1 MPDTRSPALL
11 SAAETEREVLYDEQ
25 SSEFADH
32 GDAHR
37 SNPHLCHLRDAVGG
51 TRVLRH
57 GRGAGLGAQQDIGDR
72 VHERAAGGCGKCCV
86 FVCAR

>member
-1 MPDTRSPALL
+1 MPDPGAPAFLP
-11 SAAETEREVLYDEQ
+11 AAQAQRPVLYVEQ
-25 SSEFADH
+25 PSEFADH

-37 SNPHLCHLRDAVGG
+37 SNPHLCHLRDSVGG

-72 VHERAAGGCGKCCV
+72 VHERATGGCGK
-86 FVCAR
+86 